1 MRERNSWD
9 GADAAQID
17 ALFKAYDVRGLAPDE
32 LTPEIA
38 YAIGRALVAS
48 LELDEVAVGRDM
60 RVSGPALSAA
70 LIDGIRDQGA
80 DVTDIGLVS
89 TDALYFVVGR
99 FGYSAG
105 VMVTASHNPAKYNGL
120 KICREDARA
129 LSLSTGLAEIRDLML
144 QAHLPILNGRR
155 GALKRQDMLDAY
167 VDHVLG
173 LVDVAKIK
181 PLKIAVD
188 AGNGMAG
195 LTTPQIFRHL
205 PCTIVP
211 LYFELDGTFP
221 NHEANPLEPENVE
234 ELQQVV
240 LRERCDLG
248 VAFDGDADRMFLI
261 DERGR
266 FISGDMV
273 TAIVAAKMLE
283 RDPGAA
289 VVYNLICSR
298 AVPEA
303 IVRLG
308 GRPIRSRVG
317 HSYIKETMRAEDA
330 VFGGEHSGHFYF
342 RDNWYA
348 DSGMI
353 ALLTVLELLSEA
365 DRPLSELLRPLD
377 QYVRS
382 GEINS
387 DVVDPAA
394 TMHAVEAFYEG
405 SASTIDHLDGVTI
418 QFSDW
423 WFNLRPSNTQ
433 PLLRL
438 NVEADDP
445 ETLNSKAKEVLRL
458 IRSMPDSTP
467 LVHQTTAIA

>member
-1 MRERNSWD
+1 MREGNGWY

-17 ALFKAYDVRGLAPDE
+17 ALFKAYDVRGSAPDE

-38 YAIGRALVAS
+38 YEVGRALVMS
-48 LELDEVAVGRDM
+48 LAPDEVAVGRDM
-60 RVSGPALSAA
+60 RVSGPALSTA

-80 DVTDIGLVS
+80 NVMDIGLVS
-89 TDALYFVVGR
+89 TDALYFVVGK

-105 VMVTASHNPAKYNGL
+105 VMVTASHNPAEYNGL
-120 KICREDARA
+120 KICREDARP
-129 LSLSTGLAEIRDLML
+129 LSLSSGLAEIRDLVL
-144 QAHLPILNGRR
+144 QGHLPTVDERR
-155 GALKRQDMLDAY
+155 GTLERQNMLDAY
-167 VDHVLG
+167 VGHVLG
-173 LVDVAKIK
+173 LVNAAKIK

-195 LTTPQIFRHL
+195 LTIPQTFRHL

-273 TAIVAAKMLE
+273 TAMIAEKMLE

-298 AVPEA
+298 AVPET
-303 IVRLG
+303 IGRLG

-317 HSYIKETMRAEDA
+317 HSYIKATMRAEDA

-365 DRPLSELLRPLD
+365 DHPLSECLRPLD
-377 QYVRS
+377 QFVRS

-387 DVVDPAA
+387 DVVDPTA
-394 TMHAVEAFYEG
+394 TMQAVEAFYEG
-405 SASTIDHLDGVTI
+405 AATTIDHLDGVTI
-418 QFSDW
+418 EFSDW

-438 NVEADDP
+438 NVEVRDP
-445 ETLNSKAKEVLRL
+445 ETLNCKTNEVLRL
-458 IRSMPDSTP
+458 IRSIPGSIGIG
-467 LVHQTTAIA
+467 VVTAS

>member
-1 MRERNSWD
+1 
-9 GADAAQID
+9 
-17 ALFKAYDVRGLAPDE
+17 

-48 LELDEVAVGRDM
+48 LELDDVAVGRDM

-129 LSLSTGLAEIRDLML
+129 LSLSTGLAEIRDIVL
-144 QAHLPILNGRR
+144 QGHLPIVNGRR
-155 GALKRQDMLDAY
+155 GALKQQDLLDAY

-173 LVDVAKIK
+173 LVDAAKIK

-195 LTTPQIFRHL
+195 LTTPQIFRQL

-234 ELQQVV
+234 ALQQVV

-273 TAIVAAKMLE
+273 TAMVAEKMLE

-298 AVPEA
+298 AVPET

-317 HSYIKETMRAEDA
+317 HSYIKGTMRAEDA

-387 DVVDPAA
+387 DVVDPAV
-394 TMHAVEAFYEG
+394 TMQAVEAFYEG
-405 SASTIDHLDGVTI
+405 MASTIDHLDGVTI
-418 QFSDW
+418 EFSDW

-445 ETLNSKAKEVLRL
+445 ETLNRKTKEILGL

-467 LVHQTTAIA
+467 SVHHTTAIA